1 MSFVAGGDLS
11 GGIKYAVGEMS
22 DTRSCRLTVNTGRG
36 RRTDI
41 IKPGYP
47 GTRVWRPSN
56 PQTRGLKKPPGLH
69 SLLRHC
75 QFQVGLLNL
84 IMGTSL
90 YSGRFGAP
98 VRPTN
103 HKIPREYRGI
113 AVDVIRV

>member
-41 IKPGYP
+41 IKPGNP
-47 GTRVWRPSN
+47 GLEAVKPAN
-56 PQTRGLKKPPGLH
+56 PGFKKPPGLH

-103 HKIPREYRGI
+103 HKIPSEYRGI